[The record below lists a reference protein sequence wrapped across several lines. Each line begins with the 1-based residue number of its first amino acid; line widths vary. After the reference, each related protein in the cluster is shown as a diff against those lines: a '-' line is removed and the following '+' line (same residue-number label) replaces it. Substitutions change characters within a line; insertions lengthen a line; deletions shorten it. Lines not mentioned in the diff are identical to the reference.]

1 MFLPSHPRPPSRRAT
16 SVCATLAGRGTSA
29 NEKLMNVYRSP
40 AKTTPPAPTF
50 STATSRCASWLGWP
64 ASGRWRDSG
73 GWKGRRGVH
82 QWLHK
87 RRGKKKEAVPGWQ
100 RVLPPAAEIM
110 NCRWQVKQMSQSMAH
125 SMKRFQGMRAS
136 LGKRKKRKKNPH
148 ARCLSASAN
157 APPSR
162 QGDVRPL
169 QVDKSFGGG
178 GCETGREVE
187 WVGGARVLTATKWNV
202 RSP

>member
-1 MFLPSHPRPPSRRAT
+1 M
-16 SVCATLAGRGTSA
+16 CATLAGRGTSA
-29 NEKLMNVYRSP
+29 NDKLMNVYRSP
-40 AKTTPPAPTF
+40 AKTAPPAPTF

-64 ASGRWRDSG
+64 ACGRWGEGKEGGSAGRGEGCISG
-73 GWKGRRGVH
+73 FINAGE
-82 QWLHK
+82 
-87 RRGKKKEAVPGWQ
+87 KKEAVPRWQ

-136 LGKRKKRKKNPH
+136 LGKRKKKKTTTH
-148 ARCLSASAN
+148 ARCLSAKAN
-157 APPSR
+157 ASPSR

-178 GCETGREVE
+178 GWGV
-187 WVGGARVLTATKWNV
+187 
-202 RSP
+202 